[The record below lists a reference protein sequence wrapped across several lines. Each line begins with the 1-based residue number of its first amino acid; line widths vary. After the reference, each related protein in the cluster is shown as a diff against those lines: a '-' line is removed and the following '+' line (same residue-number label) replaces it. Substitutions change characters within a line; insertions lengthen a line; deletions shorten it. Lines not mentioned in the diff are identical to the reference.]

1 MARQEREETRRVH
14 RDGGGEEVVF
24 YGTPDGSV

>member
-1 MARQEREETRRVH
+1 MARQEREETRVH